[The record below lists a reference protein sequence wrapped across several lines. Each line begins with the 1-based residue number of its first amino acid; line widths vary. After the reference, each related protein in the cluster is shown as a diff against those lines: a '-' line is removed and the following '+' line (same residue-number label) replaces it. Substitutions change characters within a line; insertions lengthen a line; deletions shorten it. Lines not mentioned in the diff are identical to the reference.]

1 MNTIVLRNRLHG
13 SPAARVRD
21 NVLGAAIAHLPDI
34 FRWVMILG
42 GPSGLSTKEI
52 ANLAGVGLKVVKSMQ
67 GRGLALIQKEL
78 LIGCGAAS

>member
-13 SPAARVRD
+13 SPAAAVLD

-42 GPSGLSTKEI
+42 GRDGLSIREI
-52 ANLAGVGLKVVKSMQ
+52 ATLAGVSPKLIESTQ
-67 GRGLALIQKEL
+67 NRGLTLIQKEL
-78 LIGCGAAS
+78 LKYTRAAS